1 MKLNGNNV
9 TIYYNSIFVQEWGFA
24 VIQYLTDIWENLIS
38 VFRLMGVIDYIDILL
53 LAWLIYKGL
62 KIIKETRAEQLI
74 KGILLIAVLFFVV
87 NQFQLKAMMVIMETF
102 LNVGIIAIL
111 IVFQPE
117 LRRVLEKMGRTKVKN
132 IALGFDISD
141 EDNSDVN
148 NCIEAVCN
156 ACEQLSVTA
165 TGALIVFERQT
176 KLGEQ
181 IDTGTILNAVPS
193 AEMLGN
199 IFFPN
204 TPLHDGA
211 VIIRDS
217 KVYAAGCFLP
227 KPQKEELISKAL
239 GSRHRAAIGMSEVSD
254 AVVVIVSEE
263 TGTIS
268 IAENGSLT
276 RFYTKDTLRKLL
288 AEKLIPEKIEPKKKK
303 KKEKKK
309 KDSAAE
315 ATSDKGAQR

>member
-1 MKLNGNNV
+1 M
-9 TIYYNSIFVQEWGFA
+9 
-24 VIQYLTDIWENLIS
+24 IQYLTDIWENLIS
-38 VFRLMGVIDYIDILL
+38 VWRTMGIIDYIDILI
-53 LAWLIYKGL
+53 LAWLIYKGI
-62 KIIKETRAEQLI
+62 KIVKETRAVQLV
-74 KGILLIAVLFFVV
+74 KGIVVIVVLFFVV
-87 NQFQLKAMMVIMETF
+87 NQLQLKAMGVIMETF
-102 LNVGIIAIL
+102 INVGIVAIL

-117 LRRVLEKMGRTKVKN
+117 LRRILERVGRTKVKG
-132 IALGFDISD
+132 IALGFDNRNDST
-141 EDNSDVN
+141 NTDVV
-148 NCIEAVCN
+148 NCIEAVCS
-156 ACEQLSVTA
+156 ACEQLSQTA
-165 TGALIVFERQT
+165 TGALIVFERET

-193 AEMLGN
+193 TEMIGN

-217 KVYAAGCFLP
+217 KIYAAGCFLP

-254 AVVVIVSEE
+254 SVVIIVSEE

-288 AEKLIPEKIEPKKKK
+288 TERLIPEKPEGKKREKKKK
-303 KKEKKK
+303 KAKQN
-309 KDSAAE
+309 APAE
-315 ATSDKGAQR
+315 NNDKGAIQ

>member
-1 MKLNGNNV
+1 
-9 TIYYNSIFVQEWGFA
+9 

-38 VFRLMGVIDYIDILL
+38 VWRTMGIIDYIDILL
-53 LAWLIYKGL
+53 LAYLIYKGI
-62 KIIKETRAEQLI
+62 KIVKETRAVQLV
-74 KGILLIAVLFFVV
+74 KGIVVIVVLFFVV
-87 NQFQLKAMMVIMETF
+87 NQLQLKAMGVIMETF
-102 LNVGIIAIL
+102 INVGIVAIL

-117 LRRVLEKMGRTKVKN
+117 LRRILERVGRTKVKG
-132 IALGFDISD
+132 IALGFDNRNDST
-141 EDNSDVN
+141 NTDVV
-148 NCIEAVCN
+148 NCIEAVCS
-156 ACEQLSVTA
+156 ACEQLSQTA
-165 TGALIVFERQT
+165 TGALIVFERET

-193 AEMLGN
+193 TEMIGN

-211 VIIRDS
+211 MIIRDS
-217 KVYAAGCFLP
+217 KIYAAGCFLP

-254 AVVVIVSEE
+254 SVVIIVSEE

-288 AEKLIPEKIEPKKKK
+288 TERLIPEKPEGKKRDKKKK
-303 KKEKKK
+303 KIKKN
-309 KDSAAE
+309 APAE
-315 ATSDKGAQR
+315 NNDKGATE

>member
-1 MKLNGNNV
+1 M
-9 TIYYNSIFVQEWGFA
+9 
-24 VIQYLTDIWENLIS
+24 IQYLTDIWENLIS
-38 VFRLMGVIDYIDILL
+38 VWRTMGIIDYIDILL
-53 LAWLIYKGL
+53 LAYLIYKGI
-62 KIIKETRAEQLI
+62 KIVKETRAVQLV
-74 KGILLIAVLFFVV
+74 KGIVVIVVLFFVV
-87 NQFQLKAMMVIMETF
+87 NQLQLKAMGVIMETF
-102 LNVGIIAIL
+102 INVGIVAIL

-117 LRRVLEKMGRTKVKN
+117 LRRILERVGRTKVKG
-132 IALGFDISD
+132 IALGFDNRNDST
-141 EDNSDVN
+141 NTDVV
-148 NCIEAVCN
+148 NCIEAVCS
-156 ACEQLSVTA
+156 ACEQLSQTA
-165 TGALIVFERQT
+165 TGALIVFERET

-193 AEMLGN
+193 TEMIGN

-211 VIIRDS
+211 MIIRDS
-217 KVYAAGCFLP
+217 KIYAAGCFLP

-254 AVVVIVSEE
+254 SVVIIVSEE

-288 AEKLIPEKIEPKKKK
+288 TERLIPEKPEGKKRDKKKK
-303 KKEKKK
+303 KIKKN
-309 KDSAAE
+309 APAE
-315 ATSDKGAQR
+315 NNDKGATE

>member
-1 MKLNGNNV
+1 M
-9 TIYYNSIFVQEWGFA
+9 
-24 VIQYLTDIWENLIS
+24 IQYLTDIWENLIS
-38 VFRLMGVIDYIDILL
+38 VWRTMGIIDYIDILL
-53 LAWLIYKGL
+53 LAYLIYKGI
-62 KIIKETRAEQLI
+62 KIVKETRAVQLV
-74 KGILLIAVLFFVV
+74 KGIVVIVVLFFVV
-87 NQFQLKAMMVIMETF
+87 NQLQLKAMGVIMETF
-102 LNVGIIAIL
+102 INVGIVAIL

-117 LRRVLEKMGRTKVKN
+117 LRRILERVGRTKVKG
-132 IALGFDISD
+132 IALGFDNRNDST
-141 EDNSDVN
+141 NTDVV
-148 NCIEAVCN
+148 NCIEAVCS
-156 ACEQLSVTA
+156 ACEQLSQTA
-165 TGALIVFERQT
+165 TGALIVFERET

-193 AEMLGN
+193 TEMIGN

-211 VIIRDS
+211 KIIRDS
-217 KVYAAGCFLP
+217 KIYAAGCFLP

-254 AVVVIVSEE
+254 SVVIIVSEE

-288 AEKLIPEKIEPKKKK
+288 TERLIPEKPEGKKRDKKKK
-303 KKEKKK
+303 KIKKN
-309 KDSAAE
+309 APVE
-315 ATSDKGAQR
+315 NNDKGATE

>member
-1 MKLNGNNV
+1 MV
-9 TIYYNSIFVQEWGFA
+9 
-24 VIQYLTDIWENLIS
+24 QYLTDIWENLIS
-38 VFRLMGVIDYIDILL
+38 VWRTMGIIDYIDILL
-53 LAWLIYKGL
+53 LAYLIYKGI
-62 KIIKETRAEQLI
+62 KIVKETRAVQLV
-74 KGILLIAVLFFVV
+74 KGIVVIVVLFFVV
-87 NQFQLKAMMVIMETF
+87 NQLQLKAMGVIMETF
-102 LNVGIIAIL
+102 INVGIVAIL

-117 LRRVLEKMGRTKVKN
+117 LRRILERVGRTKVKG
-132 IALGFDISD
+132 IALGFDNRNDST
-141 EDNSDVN
+141 NTDVV
-148 NCIEAVCN
+148 NCIEAVCS
-156 ACEQLSVTA
+156 ACEQLSQTA
-165 TGALIVFERQT
+165 TGALIVFERET

-193 AEMLGN
+193 TEMIGN

-211 VIIRDS
+211 MIIRDS
-217 KVYAAGCFLP
+217 KLYAAGCFLP

-254 AVVVIVSEE
+254 SIVIIVSEE

-288 AEKLIPEKIEPKKKK
+288 TEKLIPEKPEGKKRDKKKK
-303 KKEKKK
+303 KANKNAPTENH
-309 KDSAAE
+309 
-315 ATSDKGAQR
+315 DKGATE